1 MKKILVCVDR
11 DGTLIYDNKYHLGR
25 TDDWKSKIK
34 ILPTVIEG
42 LRLLRTLPNVAI
54 YIITN
59 QPGVAI
65 REFPLLTLDRA
76 HEVNRHILTEIAKM
90 GGQIDG
96 YFLCPH
102 ANMQYVKKKANYH
115 FDENMVCDCE
125 CEKPKSGMVFDA
137 LKSERLTREEVILYV
152 IGDRSSDVETALNI
166 NGTGILIPFE
176 NEPRHFEKIKKLDQ
190 TNVYIARDFLDAA
203 QFIVDQNKSKKFT
216 HHNTNMRKV

>member
-76 HEVNRHILTEIAKM
+76 REVNRHILTEIAKM

-102 ANMQYVKKKANYH
+102 ANLQYVKKKANYH

-137 LKSERLTREEVILYV
+137 LKSERLTREEAILYV

>member
-25 TDDWKSKIK
+25 TDDWKSKIE

-42 LRLLRTLPNVAI
+42 LRLLRTLPDVAI

-59 QPGVAI
+59 QPGVTI

-76 HEVNRHILTEIAKM
+76 HEVNRYVLTQIAKM

-102 ANMQYVKKKANYH
+102 ANLQYVKKKTNYN
-115 FDENMVCDCE
+115 FDEKMVCDCE

-137 LKSERLTREEVILYV
+137 LKAEGLTREETIIYV
-152 IGDRSSDVETALNI
+152 IGDRSSDVETGLNI
-166 NGTGILIPFE
+166 NGTGILIPSE
-176 NEPRHFEKIKKLDQ
+176 NEPRHFEKIKELDQ

-203 QFIVDQNKSKKFT
+203 QFIVDQNKSKKDT
-216 HHNTNMRKV
+216 RQNTNMRRV

>member
-1 MKKILVCVDR
+1 MKKTLICLDR
-11 DGTLIYDNKYHLGR
+11 DGTLIYDKKYHLGR

-42 LRLLRTLPNVAI
+42 LRLLRALPNVAI

-76 HEVNRHILTEIAKM
+76 REVNRHILTEIAKM

-102 ANMQYVKKKANYH
+102 ANLQYVKKKTNYH
-115 FDENMVCDCE
+115 FDENMVCECE

-137 LKSERLTREEVILYV
+137 LKSERLTREEAILYV

-190 TNVYIARDFLDAA
+190 ANVYIARDFLDAA

-216 HHNTNMRKV
+216 H

>member
-11 DGTLIYDNKYHLGR
+11 DGTLIYDNRYHLGR

-76 HEVNRHILTEIAKM
+76 HEVNRYILTEIAKM

-102 ANMQYVKKKANYH
+102 TNLQYVKKKTNYH
-115 FDENMVCDCE
+115 FDEKMVCECE

-137 LKSERLTREEVILYV
+137 LKSEGLTREEAILYV

-166 NGTGILIPFE
+166 NGRGILIPFE

-190 TNVYIARDFLDAA
+190 ANVYIARDFLDAA
-203 QFIVDQNKSKKFT
+203 QFIVDQNKSKKYT
-216 HHNTNMRKV
+216 HQNTNRRKV

>member
-1 MKKILVCVDR
+1 MKKILVCLDR
-11 DGTLIYDNKYHLGR
+11 DGTLVYDNKYHLGR
-25 TDDWKSKIK
+25 TDDWKSKIE

-42 LRLLRTLPNVAI
+42 LRLLRTLSDVAI

-59 QPGVAI
+59 QPGIAI

-76 HEVNRHILTEIAKM
+76 HEVNRYILTEIAKM

-102 ANMQYVKKKANYH
+102 ANLQYVKKKTNYH
-115 FDENMVCDCE
+115 FDEKMVCDCE

-137 LKSERLTREEVILYV
+137 LKSEGLTREEAILYV

-166 NGTGILIPFE
+166 NGRGILIPFE

-190 TNVYIARDFLDAA
+190 ANVYIARDFLDAA

-216 HHNTNMRKV
+216 HQNTNMRKV

>member
-42 LRLLRTLPNVAI
+42 LRLLRTFPNVAI

-90 GGQIDG
+90 GEQIDG

-102 ANMQYVKKKANYH
+102 ANLQYVKKKTNYH

-137 LKSERLTREEVILYV
+137 LKSERLTREEAILYI

>member
-1 MKKILVCVDR
+1 MKKTLICLDR
-11 DGTLIYDNKYHLGR
+11 DGTLIYDKKYHLGR
-25 TDDWKSKIK
+25 TDDWKSKSK
-34 ILPTVIEG
+34 ILPTFIEG

-76 HEVNRHILTEIAKM
+76 REVNRHILTEIAKM

-102 ANMQYVKKKANYH
+102 ANLQYVKKKTNYH

-137 LKSERLTREEVILYV
+137 LKSERLTREEAILYV

-190 TNVYIARDFLDAA
+190 ANVYIARDFLDAA

-216 HHNTNMRKV
+216 H

>member
-11 DGTLIYDNKYHLGR
+11 DGTLIYDDKYHLGK

-42 LRLLRTLPNVAI
+42 LRLLRTLPDVTI

-65 REFPLLTLDRA
+65 RGFSLLTLNRA
-76 HEVNRHILTEIAKM
+76 HEVNRYILAEIAKM
-90 GGQIDG
+90 GEQIDG

-102 ANMQYVKKKANYH
+102 ANLQYVKKKTDYH
-115 FDENMVCDCE
+115 FDEKLVCDCE

-137 LKSERLTREEVILYV
+137 LKSEGLTREEAILYV
-152 IGDRSSDVETALNI
+152 IGDRSSNVETALNV

-176 NEPRHFEKIKKLDQ
+176 NEPKHFEKIKKLDQ
-190 TNVYIARDFLDAA
+190 TNVYIARNFLEAA
-203 QFIVDQNKSKKFT
+203 QLIVDQNK
-216 HHNTNMRKV
+216 

>member
-76 HEVNRHILTEIAKM
+76 REVNRHILTEIAKM

-102 ANMQYVKKKANYH
+102 ANLQYVKKKANYH

>member
-1 MKKILVCVDR
+1 MKKILVYVDR

-76 HEVNRHILTEIAKM
+76 REVNRHIFTESAKM

-137 LKSERLTREEVILYV
+137 LKSERLTREEAILYV

>member
-76 HEVNRHILTEIAKM
+76 REVNRHILTEIAKM
-90 GGQIDG
+90 GEQIVG

-102 ANMQYVKKKANYH
+102 ANLQYVKKKTNYH

-137 LKSERLTREEVILYV
+137 LKSERLTREEAILYV

>member
-11 DGTLIYDNKYHLGR
+11 DGTLIYDDKYHLGK

-42 LRLLRTLPNVAI
+42 LRLLRTLPDVTI

-59 QPGVAI
+59 QPWVAI
-65 REFPLLTLDRA
+65 RGFSLLTLNRA
-76 HEVNRHILTEIAKM
+76 HEVNRYILAEIAKM
-90 GGQIDG
+90 GEQIDG

-102 ANMQYVKKKANYH
+102 ANLQYVKKKTDYH
-115 FDENMVCDCE
+115 FDEKLVCDCE

-137 LKSERLTREEVILYV
+137 LKSEGLTREEAILYV
-152 IGDRSSDVETALNI
+152 IGDRSSNVETALNV

-176 NEPRHFEKIKKLDQ
+176 NEPKHFEKIKKLDQ
-190 TNVYIARDFLDAA
+190 TNVYIARNFLEAA
-203 QFIVDQNKSKKFT
+203 QLIVDQNK
-216 HHNTNMRKV
+216 

>member
-76 HEVNRHILTEIAKM
+76 REVNRHILTEITKM

-102 ANMQYVKKKANYH
+102 ANLQYVKKKANYH

-137 LKSERLTREEVILYV
+137 LKSERLTREEAILYV

>member
-42 LRLLRTLPNVAI
+42 LRLLKTLPDVTI

-76 HEVNRHILTEIAKM
+76 HEVNRYILTEIAK
-90 GGQIDG
+90 DG
-96 YFLCPH
+96 WTDRWLFLMSTCKL
-102 ANMQYVKKKANYH
+102 AI
-115 FDENMVCDCE
+115 
-125 CEKPKSGMVFDA
+125 CEKKD
-137 LKSERLTREEVILYV
+137 
-152 IGDRSSDVETALNI
+152 
-166 NGTGILIPFE
+166 
-176 NEPRHFEKIKKLDQ
+176 KLS
-190 TNVYIARDFLDAA
+190 F
-203 QFIVDQNKSKKFT
+203 
-216 HHNTNMRKV
+216 

>member
-90 GGQIDG
+90 GEQIDG

-102 ANMQYVKKKANYH
+102 ANLQYVKKKANYH

-137 LKSERLTREEVILYV
+137 LKSERLTREEAILYV